1 MSKLNKKKLLLGIA
15 VIFVIFA
22 VVFYIFT
29 HFVYL
34 PGVHIWWRFCSVNIE
49 KNCYW
54 YDEEAQEFMGEYSP
68 IRIKVTGFCWPDWLP
83 FINKGSEL
91 KGEIEIADYPIYS
104 KGHDALLQFTHIFS
118 VLKREASIYVLESY
132 TVIDDANVAH
142 HKFGKSYYLQ
152 FSDYPD
158 SPEHIMVYLFE
169 EREEN
174 SGPKKQDKTGYVADS
189 LEEAKAMQEFGIKKK
204 P

>member
-54 YDEEAQEFMGEYSP
+54 YDEEAQEFTGEYSP
-68 IRIKVTGFCWPDWLP
+68 IRIKVTGFDWPEWLS
-83 FINKGSEL
+83 FMHGNSNL
-91 KGEIEIADYPIYS
+91 KGIVELADYPIWS
-104 KGHDALLQFTHIFS
+104 EGHDAHLIFS
-118 VLKREASIYVLESY
+118 YDLAGYYSDIYVLEYYSIVNNLY
-132 TVIDDANVAH
+132 DIIPRNGDIYSLVIPHYSTV
-142 HKFGKSYYLQ
+142 S
-152 FSDYPD
+152 
-158 SPEHIMVYLFE
+158 EHIMVYLFE

>member
-15 VIFVIFA
+15 VIFVLFA

-29 HFVYL
+29 NFVYL

-54 YDEEAQEFMGEYSP
+54 YDEEAQEFTGESSP
-68 IRIKVTGFCWPDWLP
+68 IKIKVTGFDWPEWLS
-83 FINKGSEL
+83 FMHGNSNL
-91 KGEIEIADYPIYS
+91 KGIVELADYPIWS
-104 KGHDALLQFTHIFS
+104 EGHDAHLIFS
-118 VLKREASIYVLESY
+118 YDLSGYYSDIYVLEYYSIVDNLHEIIPRNGDIY
-132 TVIDDANVAH
+132 SLVIPHYSTV
-142 HKFGKSYYLQ
+142 
-152 FSDYPD
+152 
-158 SPEHIMVYLFE
+158 PEHIMVYLFE